1 MKRCYY
7 LAINIVLDYESNP
20 ELGPDHVRTQLQ
32 RFVND
37 GTVSDFEEYDDWR
50 EGGQTVFEVSLRD
63 SGPMSGEFKRWLDD
77 ICDGEE

>member
-1 MKRCYY
+1 MKRRYY
-7 LAINIVLDYESNP
+7 LTINIVLDYESNS
-20 ELGPDHVRTQLQ
+20 EVCPDEVRTQLQ

-63 SGPMSGEFKRWLDD
+63 SGPMSEEFRSWLED
-77 ICDGEE
+77 ICD